1 MADKDIHLAENNLYK
16 NQDDVPLKMVDN
28 GDGTYSLAVIDVTVD
43 PANVRTG
50 GVPLDVDRTL
60 RIEGANS
67 DINNTGSWQDL
78 TEAPLNPDGT
88 VVEPDPSGET
98 LVIKSNNVNDTAG
111 GTGAQEVRVL
121 YLTLSDTIVEVS
133 IPTNGGTVVT
143 LITDF
148 ASVEDFYVSKVG
160 TNKTAVGDVD
170 IIDLADTKIYN
181 VIKAGGNKSE
191 SSFRNLASASAFYI
205 TSYVASSLTRGI
217 KIQLRMTA
225 NDSGE
230 VFPDV
235 YLYQVPLTLG
245 DDAIPIALVPA
256 IFVPGGAKIKV
267 SARTTEAGTHEASVM
282 LNGYV
287 KV

>member
-1 MADKDIHLAENNLYK
+1 MGNDVHVSLRSGDLVNLK
-16 NQDDVPLKMVDN
+16 AVDLE
-28 GDGTYSLAVIDVTVD
+28 DGTHASAVVDKTVD
-43 PANVRTG
+43 PANVRYG

-67 DINNTGSWQDL
+67 DIDNTGAWQDL
-78 TEAPLNPDGT
+78 TEAPLNANGT
-88 VVEPDPSGET
+88 VVEPNPLGET
-98 LVIKSNNVNDTAG
+98 LVIKSNDANDTAL

-121 YLTLSDTIVEVS
+121 YLNSLDQILEVA

-148 ASVEDFYVSKVG
+148 VSVEDLYVSKLG
-160 TNKTAVGDVD
+160 TSPNAVGDID
-170 IIDLADTKIYN
+170 IIDVADTKIYN

-191 SSFRNLASASAFYI
+191 SSFRNLASTSAFYI
-205 TSYVASSLTRGI
+205 TSYVVSSLTRGM
-217 KIQLRMTA
+217 KVQLRMTA

-230 VFPDV
+230 VFPEV
-235 YLYQVPLTLG
+235 YLYQVPLTIG